1 MFKNL
6 STSTK
11 LIILCGMF
19 ILSIGVTT
27 HSLVAEHRIAID
39 FARRELLGNRY
50 LAILRNVYAAILSE
64 RPIDSTTASTAA
76 APEKVLS
83 ALAAEQESVDGK
95 FQTKEL
101 ADSLL
106 ATMREL
112 LARRAQ
118 NGPTDTLVLE
128 TRVAD
133 DSNLTL
139 DPDLDTYYVQNIV
152 ANHLPTLLGQL
163 GEAHVLFH
171 DRPQPGAGTDGSLR
185 FVLDGLL
192 RSTTDAIAE
201 DLSAAYRGNADGRLK
216 HEVDNWFA
224 TMSRSARAYL
234 GALNA
239 ARFDNEARGLIVAA
253 DTASLDGLYG
263 RAVGDALFAWNG
275 AEIERL
281 LRHRIDYLLA
291 KLRRSLLL
299 TGALAAL
306 SIVVAVMTHRRI
318 VGPLERLESIAETV
332 RETKNYTLRAESDSN
347 DEIGHLAVVFND
359 MLAELAAARDREITE
374 QAELARADRLMT
386 IGAMTA
392 SIAHEINQPLA
403 AIVTN
408 SNAGLRWLANASP
421 DLDEARAALKRIAKD
436 GHRASEVI
444 GSIRAMFKK
453 EAQHKALY
461 DVNDIV
467 QEVLSLVQGD
477 IKKQKVT
484 IRTELANDLPPVLA
498 DRVQVQQVVLNLMNN
513 AIDAMSP
520 ITDRAHVLR
529 VRSAVHDGNRVSLS
543 VEDSGV
549 GIDPKN
555 AERIFDAFFT
565 TKANGTG
572 LGLAICRSIIEAH
585 GGRLS
590 AAPAQ
595 PHGSVFEVVLPAGVA
610 TADEAA

>member
-1 MFKNL
+1 
-6 STSTK
+6 
-11 LIILCGMF
+11 
-19 ILSIGVTT
+19 
-27 HSLVAEHRIAID
+27 
-39 FARRELLGNRY
+39 
-50 LAILRNVYAAILSE
+50 
-64 RPIDSTTASTAA
+64 
-76 APEKVLS
+76 
-83 ALAAEQESVDGK
+83 
-95 FQTKEL
+95 
-101 ADSLL
+101 
-106 ATMREL
+106 
-112 LARRAQ
+112 
-118 NGPTDTLVLE
+118 
-128 TRVAD
+128 
-133 DSNLTL
+133 
-139 DPDLDTYYVQNIV
+139 
-152 ANHLPTLLGQL
+152 
-163 GEAHVLFH
+163 
-171 DRPQPGAGTDGSLR
+171 
-185 FVLDGLL
+185 
-192 RSTTDAIAE
+192 
-201 DLSAAYRGNADGRLK
+201 
-216 HEVDNWFA
+216 
-224 TMSRSARAYL
+224 
-234 GALNA
+234 
-239 ARFDNEARGLIVAA
+239 
-253 DTASLDGLYG
+253 
-263 RAVGDALFAWNG
+263 
-275 AEIERL
+275 
-281 LRHRIDYLLA
+281 
-291 KLRRSLLL
+291 
-299 TGALAAL
+299 
-306 SIVVAVMTHRRI
+306 
-318 VGPLERLESIAETV
+318 
-332 RETKNYTLRAESDSN
+332 
-347 DEIGHLAVVFND
+347 
-359 MLAELAAARDREITE
+359 
-374 QAELARADRLMT
+374 MT

-453 EAQHKALY
+453 EAQHKGLY

-467 QEVLSLVQGD
+467 QEVLGLVQGE

-484 IRTELANDLPPVLA
+484 VRTELANDLPPVLA

-529 VRSAVHDGNRVSLS
+529 VRSAIHNGNGVSLS

-610 TADEAA
+610 KADEAA